1 MSNDSLLIDDEPV
14 LPTSYL
20 RGGPATSGELW
31 ALDRWREE
39 RRWRR
44 NRAAWILN
52 RVLPLVALVLV
63 LVVTAL
69 TRRYDARILGPGAF
83 GFLIAM
89 LVLAGL
95 IHYERRGYIR
105 LLERY
110 AAELGE
116 LRGRRDAGA

>member
-39 RRWRR
+39 RRWRKKP
-44 NRAAWILN
+44 AAWWLN
-52 RVLPLVALVLV
+52 RVVPLVALALV
-63 LVVTAL
+63 AVVSVI
-69 TRRYDARILGPGAF
+69 TRRYDARILGPG
-83 GFLIAM
+83 GVGLLIVMAAM
-89 LVLAGL
+89 GAL
-95 IHYERRGYIR
+95 IQYERRGYIR

-116 LRGRRDAGA
+116 LRERRDTRA